1 MFEALKEQESEVLP
15 GVQQFLALYTKF
27 TAGAA
32 WLAKRQAEGL
42 DNRPHLADFRR
53 LECRVDALWAAL
65 SQEERDCLAKELFP
79 DAGKVMDMFGGHAVK
94 ISHNLTTGQ
103 NP

>member
-15 GVQQFLALYTKF
+15 VVQQFLALYAKF
-27 TAGAA
+27 TAGAS

-53 LECRVDALWAAL
+53 LEAQTDKMWDSMAQEQKEACYEALNAKKAIPDEIC
-65 SQEERDCLAKELFP
+65 QAKELFG
-79 DAGKVMDMFGGHAVK
+79 GKIVRVK
-94 ISHNLTTGQ
+94 
-103 NP
+103 